1 MKEQDGD
8 DVEGGG
14 GGEAE
19 ELQNSSLLQKVERQ
33 AFQTGEKCIASL
45 SMKVAEDSQS

>member
-1 MKEQDGD
+1 
-8 DVEGGG
+8 VEGRGG
-14 GGEAE
+14 DE

-33 AFQTGEKCIASL
+33 AFQTGEKCITAL